1 MYWYS
6 GLLMPAK
13 PTGEDAAS
21 RSCAPGPSAASHEPA
36 INANQLW
43 RIEGSLSAVRSE
55 VQRLCPLDDPC
66 LKARLVLLEQG
77 WRSELERALPS
88 SLAAE
93 LHALLDWLG
102 SEDASAGELRV
113 GLAQLEGWVEGLL
126 SGPGVLIV
134 QASDDLTDEA
144 SGS

>member
-1 MYWYS
+1 V
-6 GLLMPAK
+6 PTK
-13 PTGEDAAS
+13 PKVEDAAS
-21 RSCAPGPSAASHEPA
+21 EFCAPGPSAASHEPA
-36 INANQLW
+36 INADQLW

-55 VQRLCPLDDPC
+55 MRGLRQLDDPR

-88 SLAAE
+88 SLAVE

-102 SEDASAGELRV
+102 SEDASAAELRV
-113 GLAQLEGWVEGLL
+113 GLAQLEGWVDGLL
-126 SGPGVLIV
+126 SGPAVLIV
-134 QASDDLTDEA
+134 QSTDELADEA